1 MDKRNPGV
9 SKIHKWVTEQYDSG
23 RITSISPEEMEKR
36 VRLYLPEYF
45 MSELEK
51 IKFIA
56 EKAAVDAVNQIIELP
71 LMKSNRS

>member
-1 MDKRNPGV
+1 MK
-9 SKIHKWVTEQYDSG
+9 SG
-23 RITSISPEEMEKR
+23 RVTSISPEEMEKR

-56 EKAAVDAVNQIIELP
+56 EKSQPLTQSIRSLNFPLIEEHEY
-71 LMKSNRS
+71 